1 MKYKKL
7 LANLHAAQKW
17 YDALP
22 EREKLV
28 ILGQE
33 EFTKEQLLQFNN

>member
-22 EREKLV
+22 EREKASNTRPGGIHQRTASAV
-28 ILGQE
+28 
-33 EFTKEQLLQFNN
+33 